1 MSAGFYVPEACWG
14 YVDHRRRLFRPD
26 ACCTE
31 CGIAEPIVLV
41 FRSRPLVCQACRLE
55 RLTGRRTELH
65 HVGGRPSSLIV
76 EVDANLHEWLSLYQY
91 GWRGR
96 LAPGSPEAVLCDL
109 LLLYGMRLKE
119 RHGASA

>member
-1 MSAGFYVPEACWG
+1 MSAGFFVPEWSWG
-14 YVDHRRRLFRPD
+14 YVDHRRRLFRPG
-26 ACCTE
+26 ARCTG
-31 CGIAEPIVLV
+31 CGIADPIVLV
-41 FRSRPLVCQACRLE
+41 FRSRPLSCQACWLE

-65 HVGGRPSSLIV
+65 HLGGRPSSVTV

-109 LLLYGMRLKE
+109 LVLYVMRVQE